1 MDIISIAAIGVG
13 IWLFGK
19 KKPGVAINQTSFDT
33 ATQTDLI
40 DSEITEK
47 KDEGSTFYAYARYQV
62 SLYKSDFDGV
72 PYVSI
77 DQGTYLGIP
86 TGKSGNDRFEL
97 RTNLD
102 GKDVFFWVEEG
113 KVSISPTIL
122 FGPNKSHIQKLA
134 IKRAQ

>member
-19 KKPGVAINQTSFDT
+19 KKPGVAIHQTSFDT
-33 ATQTDLI
+33 EAQA
-40 DSEITEK
+40 EITEE
-47 KDEGSTFYAYARYQV
+47 KDQGSTYYAYARYQV

-72 PYVSI
+72 PYISI
-77 DQGTYLGIP
+77 NQGTYLGIP
-86 TGKSGNDRFEL
+86 TGKSGNDRIEL

-102 GKDVFFWVEEG
+102 GKDVFFWVEDG
-113 KVSISPTIL
+113 KVSISPAIL
-122 FGPNKSHIQKLA
+122 FGPNKSHHQKLA